1 MFAVY
6 AARIDAEQPLTGL
19 ELGERPAPR
28 PRDGWSTVTVKA
40 ASLNHHDLWS
50 LRGVGLGEESLPM
63 ILGCDAAGIDEDG
76 NEVVLHSVI
85 GQSGYGVG
93 PDERRSILTE
103 RYQGTFAEQVTV
115 PTWNLL
121 PKPAELSFEEAAC
134 LPTAWLTAY
143 RMLFSNAGVR
153 PGDSVLVQGAG

>member
-6 AARIDAEQPLTGL
+6 AARIDAEQPLNGL

-28 PRDGWSTVTVKA
+28 ARDGWSTVTVKA

-50 LRGVGLGEESLPM
+50 LKGVGLGEESLPM

-85 GQSGYGVG
+85 GQSGHGVG
-93 PDERRSILTE
+93 PREPRTILTE
-103 RYQGTFAEQVTV
+103 R
-115 PTWNLL
+115 
-121 PKPAELSFEEAAC
+121 
-134 LPTAWLTAY
+134 
-143 RMLFSNAGVR
+143 
-153 PGDSVLVQGAG
+153 